1 VQDHPPQEGGSGDL
15 CELEAQTT
23 PGMKVN
29 LLFAGKETGSAGER
43 RQAGVRLLRGSQ
55 EEKWHA

>member
-1 VQDHPPQEGGSGDL
+1 
-15 CELEAQTT
+15 
-23 PGMKVN
+23 MKVN